1 MLKIGELS
9 RLCGLPVK
17 TLRYYDSIGL
27 LTPDEVDRFTGY
39 RYYSAS
45 KLAECN
51 RIVALKELGFSL
63 EEIAMQIGADDS
75 DVELLIDR
83 KISEIDK
90 LIEESRERVS
100 RLRTL
105 KNNLA
110 EGERQL
116 FNVVIK
122 GADSLR
128 VASVRRIFPDRE
140 EAYRAIDEMR
150 RRLPDRILGTRNLFI
165 CYETEYKEDDLDI
178 EVGVEITSAIP
189 KDLEYESKIIDLTS
203 TASVVCSRDLIK
215 SAEMALYQQ
224 IGERDGII
232 SETVFEIS
240 YDDGTVELRAQ
251 LLESAD
257 LFEKYSFDDLRKL
270 TFVNDAAVVGKWEI
284 IDVVP
289 ELRNYSPNNK
299 KCGYLESFWL
309 KELYFLANG
318 EGYWTFYGWSSGR
331 LFYMK
336 SDEISAWKYEIKRIG
351 GEELLLL
358 YMNRGDGL
366 SQIGIYRKSDDIQR
380 SARDIRIFDNVDLPY
395 RLDEKAVG
403 AWRAIGFCMDIIDGF
418 LPQSG
423 DSYSEL
429 FWRRLE
435 ISTGGDAVM
444 YLGNNER
451 SHNVEWTA
459 GVIIDKTLVTA
470 SEYVIKESCGKEYLF
485 VQWKSGDY
493 IYGGRRPCYYVFERA
508 DMS

>member
-1 MLKIGELS
+1 MYKIGELS
-9 RLCGLPVK
+9 KLCGLPVK

-63 EEIAMQIGADDS
+63 EEIAIQIGAEGS

-90 LIEESRERVS
+90 LIEESRERIS
-100 RLRTL
+100 RLRAL
-105 KNNLA
+105 KNA
-110 EGERQL
+110 VSEGEIQH
-116 FNVVIK
+116 FDVVVK

-128 VASVRRIFPDRE
+128 VASVRRIFSDRE

-150 RRLPDRILGTRNLFI
+150 RLLPDRTLGTRNLFV
-165 CYETEYKEDDLDI
+165 CYETEYKENDLDI

-189 KDLEYESKIIDLTS
+189 KGLEYESRIIDLTS

-224 IGERDGII
+224 IRERGGII
-232 SETVFEIS
+232 SETVFELS
-240 YDDGTVELRAQ
+240 YDDGTVELRAH

-257 LFEKYSFDDLRKL
+257 SYEKYSFDDLRKL
-270 TFVNDAAVVGKWEI
+270 TFVNDEAVVGKWEI
-284 IDVVP
+284 VDVVP
-289 ELRNYSPNNK
+289 ELCNYSPNNK

-331 LFYMK
+331 LFYMRG
-336 SDEISAWKYEIKRIG
+336 DQVSAWEYEIRRIG
-351 GEELLLL
+351 DEDLLLL
-358 YMNRGDGL
+358 YMNRGDDL
-366 SQIGIYRKSDDIQR
+366 RQICIYRKRDDIQR
-380 SARDIRIFDNVDLPY
+380 AARDIRIFDNVDLPY
-395 RLDEKAVG
+395 KLDENAVG
-403 AWRAIGFCMDIIDGF
+403 CWRAIGYCAEIDDF
-418 LPQSG
+418 LPESIVP
-423 DSYSEL
+423 YPEL

-435 ISTGGDAVM
+435 IIVGGGAVM

-470 SEYVIKESCGKEYLF
+470 SEYLIKECGGKECLF
-485 VQWKSGDY
+485 VEWKSGDY

-508 DMS
+508 DIS